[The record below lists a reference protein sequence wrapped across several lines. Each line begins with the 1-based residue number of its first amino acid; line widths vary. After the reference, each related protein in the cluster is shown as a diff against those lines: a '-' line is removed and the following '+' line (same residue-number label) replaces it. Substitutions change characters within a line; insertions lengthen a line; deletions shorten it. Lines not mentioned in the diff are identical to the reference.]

1 MKNLIL
7 SDTKSEELNK
17 IGPSV
22 NYAQSELKVYY
33 NNQPN
38 NVIFY
43 TSTDG
48 NIVTPN
54 DTTAFIGTDG
64 TTQLNIISN
73 TYSNGI
79 GIIVFN
85 GDIGII
91 GNYAFFNCSALTSIS
106 IPSSV
111 TSIGESAFVGCSG
124 LTSVSIPSSVTSI
137 GESAF
142 EGCSGLTS
150 VSIPGSVT
158 SIGKSAFWGCSGLT
172 SVSIPG
178 SVTSI
183 ANSAFRGCSNITILI
198 ISMTTPPS
206 FTSCGFSNSTVYEH
220 IYVPSNLVDT
230 YKAAD
235 GWKTYASI
243 IEAIPA

>member
-48 NIVTPN
+48 NIVTPW

-91 GNYAFFNCSALTSIS
+91 GSQAFNDCSSLQSVF
-106 IPSSV
+106 IPHSV
-111 TSIGESAFVGCSG
+111 TSIGIYVFSGCSG
-124 LTSVSIPSSVTSI
+124 LTSVIIPSGVTSI
-137 GESAF
+137 GNSAF
-142 EGCSGLTS
+142 EGCS
-150 VSIPGSVT
+150 
-158 SIGKSAFWGCSGLT
+158 
-172 SVSIPG
+172 
-178 SVTSI
+178 
-183 ANSAFRGCSNITILI
+183 NITTLI

-206 FTSCGFSNSTVYEH
+206 FTSCGFSNSTVCKH
-220 IYVPSNLVDT
+220 IYVPSNLVGT
-230 YKAAD
+230 YKVAD

-243 IEAIPA
+243 IEAISK

>member
-142 EGCSGLTS
+142 EGCLGLTS

-158 SIGKSAFWGCSGLT
+158 SIGNA
-172 SVSIPG
+172 
-178 SVTSI
+178 
-183 ANSAFRGCSNITILI
+183 AFRGCSNITILI

>member
-48 NIVTPN
+48 NIVTPQE
-54 DTTAFIGTDG
+54 TTAFIGTDG

-111 TSIGESAFVGCSG
+111 TSIGESAFFNCSA
-124 LTSVSIPSSVTSI
+124 LTSISIPGSVTSI
-137 GESAF
+137 GEYAF
-142 EGCSGLTS
+142 YGCSGLTS

-158 SIGKSAFWGCSGLT
+158 SIG
-172 SVSIPG
+172 
-178 SVTSI
+178 
-183 ANSAFRGCSNITILI
+183 NSAFNGCSNITTLI